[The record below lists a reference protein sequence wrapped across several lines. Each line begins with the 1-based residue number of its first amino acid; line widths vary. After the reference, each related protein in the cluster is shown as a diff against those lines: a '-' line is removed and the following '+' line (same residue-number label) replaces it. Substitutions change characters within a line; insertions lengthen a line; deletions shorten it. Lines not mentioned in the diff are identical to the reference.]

1 MSEGNRELTRRFY
14 ELVNA
19 GEVDALMELMAD
31 DFVDHEEFPGLPSDK
46 HGVRQFFTMMREAFS
61 DFRIEPHDVVV
72 EGDRV
77 AVRMS
82 MTGTH
87 DGDFMGIPASGRKI
101 DVPGFDLVRIR
112 DGKAVE
118 HWGVTDNLAMM
129 QQLGA
134 IPAEAPTG

>member
-1 MSEGNRELTRRFY
+1 MSNSDLARQFY
-14 ELVNA
+14 ERVNA
-19 GEVDALMELMAD
+19 GDVDGFMEYVAD
-31 DFVDHEEFPGLPSDK
+31 DFVDHEEFPGLPSDRD
-46 HGVRQFFTMMREAFS
+46 GVRQFFEMMRAAFP
-61 DFRIEPHDVVV
+61 DLRMDVHHVV
-72 EGDRV
+72 SEDDLV
-77 AVRMS
+77 AVHMT

-87 DGDFMGIPASGRKI
+87 DGEFMGIPPSGRKMA
-101 DVPGFDLVRIR
+101 VPGMDLVRIR